1 MNPKQQKLLQ
11 CGQTTVLSVEKISDI
26 SSMISAHEVKK
37 IRVMVKEE
45 EKWFMELENLLID
58 ESGAGKLRKFEGS
71 RI

>member
-1 MNPKQQKLLQ
+1 MAKLRA
-11 CGQTTVLSVEKISDI
+11 LSVEKISDI

-58 ESGAGKLRKFEGS
+58 ESGAGKLRKFKSS